1 MALRTSMTSAYRYGG
16 ILLHPTS
23 LPGPHGSGDLGAAAF
38 HFVDWL
44 VAGGQSLWQVLP
56 LTGLGPGNSPYSSP
70 SAFAGSELLINLESL
85 QEAGW
90 LTAADLAETPAF
102 PEQHIDYAAVR
113 PFRMDQLRRAAGR
126 FFASK
131 KTRKHAAFVAFCA
144 DSSAWLDDYALFM
157 ALDIAHQSANGTM
170 WQDWPAA
177 LAHRQPDALREAE
190 RTHAE
195 EIAFWKFCQWC
206 FFDQWAALKSY
217 ANENRIKIIGD
228 LPIFVAAHSADVWA
242 NPDLF
247 DLDEDGQ
254 PRVVAGVPPDY
265 FSDTGQRWG
274 NPLYLWSAH
283 AAEGYRWWV
292 ERMRQT
298 MKLCDIIRIDHFR
311 GFEAYWE
318 IPAAAETAIDGK
330 WQPGPGEA
338 VFAAMRRELG
348 DDLVDELGRLKIIA
362 EDLGIITPA
371 VKKLRQDVGL
381 PGMRILQ
388 FAFGDDARNPYLPH
402 NYDANSV
409 VYTGTHD
416 NDTTCGW
423 WQSLEPPEQDRVNA
437 YLGVR
442 SESADELCWYLIRLA
457 YASVAQL
464 CVIPMQD
471 ALALDTTHRMNQPSV
486 GQGSWE
492 WRYRWQQ
499 VEPWHAERLAD
510 LTVLYGRD
518 HDSHRR
524 DELDEEG

>member
-1 MALRTSMTSAYRYGG
+1 MTSIPRQSG

-23 LPGPHGSGDLGAAAF
+23 LPGPHGSGDLGPAAR

-44 VAGGQSLWQVLP
+44 AGAGQSLWQLLP
-56 LTGLGPGNSPYSSP
+56 LTGVGPGNSPYSSP
-70 SAFAGSELLINLESL
+70 SAFAGSELLIDLGQL
-85 QEAGW
+85 QQAGW
-90 LTAADLAETPAF
+90 LSDADLAEAPSF
-102 PEQHIDYAAVR
+102 PEQRIDYATVR
-113 PFRMDQLRRAAGR
+113 PFRMEQLRRAAGR
-126 FFASK
+126 FFADQKSPRH
-131 KTRKHAAFVAFCA
+131 TAFAAFCA
-144 DSSAWLDDYALFM
+144 DAGAWLDDYSLFM
-157 ALDIAHQSANGTM
+157 ALDIAYGGDGTT

-177 LAHRQPDALREAE
+177 LAHREADALRAAI
-190 RTHAE
+190 RQHAD
-195 EIAFWKFCQWC
+195 EIDFWKFCQWC
-206 FFDQWAALKSY
+206 FFDQWTALKDY
-217 ANENRIKIIGD
+217 ANSQHVEIIGD
-228 LPIFVAAHSADVWA
+228 LPIFVAGHSADVWA
-242 NPDLF
+242 NPGLF
-247 DLDEDGQ
+247 DLDEHGR

-265 FSDTGQRWG
+265 FSETGQRWG

-283 AAEGYRWWV
+283 AAEDYRWWV

-298 MKLCDIIRIDHFR
+298 MKLCNTIRIDHFR

-318 IPAAAETAIDGK
+318 IPGAAETAIDGL

-338 VFAAMRRELG
+338 VFAAMRRELS
-348 DDLVDELGRLKIIA
+348 DDLVDENGQLKIIA

-423 WQSLEPPEQDRVNA
+423 WQSLEKEEQERVHA
-437 YLGVR
+437 YLGVG
-442 SESADELCWYLIRLA
+442 SDSPDELCWYLIRLA
-457 YASVAQL
+457 FSSVAQR

-471 ALALDTTHRMNQPSV
+471 ALSLDTAHRMNQPGIGS
-486 GQGSWE
+486 GSWE
-492 WRYRWQQ
+492 WRYRWEQ

-510 LTVLYGRD
+510 LTRLYGRD
-518 HDSHRR
+518 RDSNRAD
-524 DELDEEG
+524 DEPEA